1 MTAVDA
7 IRLEVASLRP
17 LWTRGNWCYTDHMT
31 RFRKAGLL
39 AALVPLLLVLSPV
52 SPAQAAHVSCGSVIT
67 SNTVLHGNIGP
78 CPAGG
83 LRVTASN
90 VTLDLNGHQVFG
102 GPFPGDGTGVLLFRV
117 SGVTVKNGTVHNFD
131 MGVAIE
137 GGSNNT
143 VRSIVARD
151 NIGTLGTNGGDGIAI
166 LSSTNNRIAGNV
178 ATNNGGLSGIGIY
191 SNIDA
196 QHPRT
201 TSGVSSGNVIEGNSV
216 TNNIASRFGGVTT
229 TDNDGIRVEPNSDG
243 NFILSN
249 NVVGNGLDGIVLFVG
264 SDNNTIRGNVVKR
277 NGLYRTTARRGNGIG
292 LQSLPGVN
300 GAAGNLIEGNVV
312 TENGDNGIV
321 LRGPRGGALGA
332 VNNIVRNNVAVRNAT
347 LPILGPAFGPAF
359 DLNDDNPDCDNN
371 VWQNNTYITVDPPCA
386 AG

>member
-1 MTAVDA
+1 M
-7 IRLEVASLRP
+7 RSG
-17 LWTRGNWCYTDHMT
+17 RGCYTHRMT
-31 RFRKAGLL
+31 RPRKAGLL
-39 AALVPLLLVLSPV
+39 AALVPLLLVLIPV
-52 SPAQAAHVSCGSVIT
+52 GPARAAHVSCGATIT
-67 SNTVLHGNIGP
+67 QNTVLHGNIGP
-78 CPAGG
+78 CPAGA

-90 VTLDLNGHQVFG
+90 ITLDLNGFQVFG
-102 GPFPGDGTGVLLFRV
+102 GPAPGDGTGILLFRV
-117 SGVTVKNGTVHNFD
+117 NRVTVKNGTVHNFD

-137 GGSNNT
+137 GGANNT

-151 NIGTLGTNGGDGIAI
+151 NIGSNSTNGGDGIAI
-166 LSSTNNRIAGNV
+166 LSSRNNRILDNV
-178 ATNNGGLSGIGIY
+178 ADNNGGVSGIGIY
-191 SNIDA
+191 SDIDA

-201 TSGVSSGNVIEGNSV
+201 TAGVSSGNLVRGNDV
-216 TNNIASRFGGVTT
+216 TDNIASRFGDVTT

-243 NFILSN
+243 NSFIEN
-249 NVVGNGLDGIVLFVG
+249 TVTGNGLDGIVLFVG
-264 SDNNTIRGNVVKR
+264 SDNNVIRSNVVSR

-332 VNNIVRNNVAVRNAT
+332 VNNTVRNNVAVQNAI
-347 LPILGPAFGPAF
+347 LPLLGPAFGPAF

-371 VWQNNTYITVDPPCA
+371 VWENNTYITVDPPCA